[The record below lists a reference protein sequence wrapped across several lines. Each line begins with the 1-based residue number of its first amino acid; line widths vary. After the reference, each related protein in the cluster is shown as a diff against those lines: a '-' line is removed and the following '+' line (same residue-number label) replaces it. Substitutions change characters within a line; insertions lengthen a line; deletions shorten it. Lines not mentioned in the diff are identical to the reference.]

1 MLCFGS
7 VLMLSA
13 TVLLFMPYNQSTTRN
28 PIANVEH
35 TVLFD
40 EIIAADQGSE
50 IKPIN
55 NNYKDLFP
63 MDISNLLNMLMIHA
77 AITIVGMIAAAIIFK
92 RSTSNHGLWSNEQH
106 SPLNDQSSAGVSMK
120 VMEEQ
125 CSQEQKSELV
135 I

>member
-1 MLCFGS
+1 MLYFGS

-55 NNYKDLFP
+55 NNYKDSFP
-63 MDISNLLNMLMIHA
+63 MDISNLLNMLMIH
-77 AITIVGMIAAAIIFK
+77 
-92 RSTSNHGLWSNEQH
+92 LQ
-106 SPLNDQSSAGVSMK
+106 
-120 VMEEQ
+120 
-125 CSQEQKSELV
+125 
-135 I
+135 